1 MKIRVVIAD
10 DHQIFRDGLIT
21 LLEGEDDIEI
31 IGTAKN
37 GIEAVNLARSL
48 YPDLIIMDITMPEM
62 DGIEATSRL
71 KTEKPGIKI
80 VALSMHSDRQFVK
93 RMLKAGID
101 AYLLKSCSSKKLID
115 VIHSVYKNK
124 KILSEDITDMV
135 ISDYLK
141 AEAKV
146 L

>member
-1 MKIRVVIAD
+1 MKIRVLIAD

-48 YPDLIIMDITMPEM
+48 DPDLIIMDITMPEM
-62 DGIEATSRL
+62 DGVEATSRL
-71 KTEKPGIKI
+71 KIEKPGIKI

-101 AYLLKSCSSKKLID
+101 AYLLNRVQVRS
-115 VIHSVYKNK
+115 
-124 KILSEDITDMV
+124 
-135 ISDYLK
+135 
-141 AEAKV
+141 
-146 L
+146 